1 RRRLVVGLEGVHQG
15 DEMRGERAALCRTE
29 SLETRDETRLA
40 DVGRATEEGASGGRQ
55 GDHGAACVVRSRAP
69 DHESPGSQPAHDHRD
84 GALVGVRAR
93 RELVDRGRVAVHEL
107 VENEEL
113 RAADPEAPLGCACGD
128 AERSHDAPQCV
139 HDGANVDAVVVS
151 AAKCRPPG
159 HYAPPRSVLYWS
171 QYIGKRRAVNRSNP
185 SGIHA
190 RRDEGRNKSM
200 HDDTG
205 LDEKLGRK
213 ERAEENVFFG
223 RRDRALVEKMRR
235 RKDESRRELA
245 RMRCPDCGEA
255 LERAAYY
262 GVTIERCPDGHGL
275 WLTEAEL
282 HALAKRER
290 NSWIARYFYRP
301 RLT

>member
-1 RRRLVVGLEGVHQG
+1 
-15 DEMRGERAALCRTE
+15 
-29 SLETRDETRLA
+29 
-40 DVGRATEEGASGGRQ
+40 
-55 GDHGAACVVRSRAP
+55 
-69 DHESPGSQPAHDHRD
+69 
-84 GALVGVRAR
+84 
-93 RELVDRGRVAVHEL
+93 
-107 VENEEL
+107 
-113 RAADPEAPLGCACGD
+113 
-128 AERSHDAPQCV
+128 
-139 HDGANVDAVVVS
+139 
-151 AAKCRPPG
+151 
-159 HYAPPRSVLYWS
+159 
-171 QYIGKRRAVNRSNP
+171 
-185 SGIHA
+185 
-190 RRDEGRNKSM
+190 M

-205 LDEKLGRK
+205 LDEKLRRK